1 MKLPMNLREKNVPE
15 FLRPVFRIAVTLA
28 GFLAWILLSGFLF
41 GLMGFT
47 ESNIVRQAL
56 SAFPALIVLY
66 PFWRMVP
73 RAAGIFGRK
82 QGRTVLCSSAALF
95 LPFLVVA
102 LRAGAVW
109 EGAGLDWILYAG
121 ALFVLAANEEILC
134 RGFMMDAL
142 SFSRNVYFGLYSSS
156 LIFALLHAGNPH
168 ASITGMVNI
177 LLAGVFFGY
186 LRVVTG
192 GLFYPVIVHW
202 LWNLMTGMV
211 FGWSVSGNTQLP
223 SILRP
228 AAGMPWG
235 GFGPEESVLMT
246 IGTLGAAAIIVR
258 KLHSR

>member
-1 MKLPMNLREKNVPE
+1 MKLRLSLGERNVPH

-28 GFLAWILLSGFLF
+28 GFLAWLLLSSFLF

-47 ESNIVRQAL
+47 DSTIVRQAL
-56 SAFPALIVLY
+56 SSFPALIVLY

-73 RAAGIFGRK
+73 GAAGIFGSK
-82 QGRTVLCSSAALF
+82 QWRIVLCSSAALF
-95 LPFLVVA
+95 IPFLVVA
-102 LRAGAVW
+102 FRTSAVW
-109 EGAGLDWILYAG
+109 EGAGIGWIIFAG

-142 SFSRNVYFGLYSSS
+142 SFSRSVYFGLYSSS

-168 ASITGMVNI
+168 ASFAGMLNI
-177 LLAGVFFGY
+177 FLAGVFFGY
-186 LRVVTG
+186 LRVVTE
-192 GLFYPVIVHW
+192 GLFYPIIVHW

-223 SILRP
+223 SLLRP
-228 AAGMPWG
+228 AVELPWG

-246 IGTLGAAAIIVR
+246 LGTLGAAAMIIK